1 MTRYET
7 IREAL
12 EAMSAQEIINIHNAY
27 CEATNTTNYYIY
39 AMDDFDEIMEGL
51 TPTDI
56 AWRIY
61 CGDFNPNREYFW
73 FNGYANLE
81 SSDYAPD
88 IIFIDDIARYIDEE
102 DDDLQSLTIEEILED
117 YNEAV

>member
-12 EAMSAQEIINIHNAY
+12 EDMSTQEIVNIHNAY
-27 CEATNTTNYYIY
+27 CQATRMVDHYIY
-39 AMDDFDEIMEGL
+39 AMDDFDEIMAGF

-56 AWRIY
+56 AWKIY

-81 SSDYAPD
+81 SSDYEPD

-102 DDDLQSLTIEEILED
+102 NDNLQSHAIEDIFED
-117 YNEAV
+117 HIA